1 MPALDIHEEVTMFVE
16 AGLTPI
22 QAIQSATINVAKTF
36 GKARD
41 FGTLQPGKVADI
53 IMVDGDPLNDS
64 WATQNV
70 KMVISGGT
78 IIDHDFHADYKNPI
92 PSPEPWRNIPR
103 EIEVT
108 PRSIPQGSKP
118 TVMTVKAT
126 AGRVA
131 RWHKIAIDGKLLETR
146 FVSSTELQAKIPPQ
160 AIKNAGT
167 YPVTVVS
174 PRESGGRSN
183 PTHLI
188 VTFRS

>member
-1 MPALDIHEEVTMFVE
+1 MFVE
-16 AGLTPI
+16 AGLSPI
-22 QAIQSATINVAKTF
+22 QAIQAATINVASTF
-36 GKARD
+36 GKGRD
-41 FGTLQPGKVADI
+41 FGTLEPGKVADI
-53 IMVDGDPLNDS
+53 ILVEGNPLKDS

-70 KMVISGGT
+70 KVVISAGN
-78 IIDHDFHADYKNPI
+78 IIDHNFHADYKNPI

-103 EIEVT
+103 EIEIT

-118 TVMTVKAT
+118 LRMTVKAT

-131 RWHKIAIDGKLLETR
+131 RWHKVAIDGKLLETR

-174 PRESGGRSN
+174 PRESGGRSA
-183 PTHLI
+183 PAHLI
-188 VTFRS
+188 VTFAQ